1 MNKRKIDLVEIF
13 NQAWSELYCPP
24 VRLSIVDESGDSD
37 GCLFTVANG
46 IIYLSPKRIPRGVD
60 PERYLLWFFR
70 HQLAHIHHC
79 PYDIKTAYSLERAAY
94 RIINNWDLAYLAM
107 RIFSEVQVDLRYLPS
122 KYGELPYHVRIVGR
136 EDSGL
141 FGRIMD
147 AIYLCVNPAFKIENL
162 NLAEAARE
170 IIFISHLERPWHL
183 KVQMIASVLGRLMR
197 MEPRLFSKREIKKSI
212 RSETLYVRE
221 DFLNSTIERILETYG
236 LVRDEDE
243 AQRFFEQWLRPR
255 LPSDENERLKKT
267 LSLNLRGSKRI
278 LKDLKVEKKDSKPA
292 KKRPAIGGDLK
303 GEPHL
308 SVSSSKPYEKIRERL
323 DEILWRRY
331 WFKSRAQQAIIE
343 YITESRRR
351 RPAWSI
357 MRYPD
362 EWYIEDDIEELDLEA
377 SLEEGPIIPEVTT
390 LRWIEEPTPYGQ
402 SFSSGFVPSAI
413 IVLDASLSMIEA
425 HNEAAVAAF
434 IAYLSARR
442 SGGETAVITFSTGF
456 ASADWRSPDEV
467 KELILSMRFD
477 EFTIFPLHEIRRF
490 ISEKAEPCFIVV
502 ITDGGWQN
510 LDEAIPFLEDLSDL
524 GHRIAIFLIKGGE
537 YSDRID
543 SIRRIPNLQIYS
555 VTDPERDLNGLVLS
569 ETMKSYGR
577 FLT

>member
-1 MNKRKIDLVEIF
+1 MNKGRIDLVKIF
-13 NQAWSELYCPP
+13 NQAWSELYYPP
-24 VRLSIVDESGDSD
+24 VRLSIVDEPKDAD
-37 GCLFTVANG
+37 ECLFTVADG
-46 IIYLSPKRIPRGVD
+46 TVYLSPKRMPRGVD

-94 RIINNWDLAYLAM
+94 RILHNWDLAYLAM

-122 KYGELPYHVRIVGR
+122 RYGELPYHVRLIGR

-147 AIYLCVNPAFKIENL
+147 AIYLCVNPAFKIEDL
-162 NLAEAARE
+162 SLSEAARE
-170 IIFISHLERPWHL
+170 IIFISQLERPWHL
-183 KVQMIASVLGRLMR
+183 KVQMIASILGRLMR
-197 MEPRLFSKREIKKSI
+197 MEPRLFSRREIKKSI
-212 RSETLYVRE
+212 RGETLHVRE
-221 DFLNSTIERILETYG
+221 DFLNSTIERMLETYG

-243 AQRFFEQWLRPR
+243 ARRFFEHWLKPR
-255 LPSDENERLKKT
+255 LPRDESERLMKT
-267 LSLNLRGSKRI
+267 LRLNLRGRKRI
-278 LKDLKVEKKDSKPA
+278 LKDLKAQKDSKPA
-292 KKRPAIGGDLK
+292 KPHPAIEGELK

-308 SVSSSKPYEKIRERL
+308 SVSSSKPYEKIRERI

-331 WFKSRAQQAIIE
+331 WFKSRAQQAIME
-343 YITESRRR
+343 YITESRRH
-351 RPAWSI
+351 RPVWSI

-362 EWYIEDDIEELDLEA
+362 EWYIEDDIEELDVET

-390 LRWIEEPTPYGQ
+390 LRWIEEPAPHGQ

-425 HNEAAVAAF
+425 RNEAAIAAF

-467 KELILSMRFD
+467 MELTLSMRFD

-490 ISEKAEPCFIVV
+490 ISEKAEPCFIIV

-524 GHRIAIFLIKGGE
+524 GHRIVIFLIKGGE
-537 YSDRID
+537 YPDRIE
-543 SIRRIPNLQIYS
+543 SIGRIPNLEIYN

-569 ETMKSYGR
+569 ETMKAYGR